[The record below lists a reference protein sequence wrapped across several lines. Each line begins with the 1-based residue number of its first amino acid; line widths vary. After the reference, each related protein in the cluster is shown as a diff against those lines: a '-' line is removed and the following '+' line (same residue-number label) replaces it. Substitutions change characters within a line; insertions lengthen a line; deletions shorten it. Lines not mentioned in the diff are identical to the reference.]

1 MILVPRGSGILAH
14 WTSPRAQTPV
24 QQNFT
29 EQIAEDCGFNVIELI
44 ELNRIGTLA
53 WFLNGRVMRRRA
65 FGLFQIWALNVLR
78 HCFVWPTP
86 LYHCL
91 L

>member
-1 MILVPRGSGILAH
+1 MEFWHTGRVLEHKRRYSK
-14 WTSPRAQTPV
+14 TSLSKL
-24 QQNFT
+24 
-29 EQIAEDCGFNVIELI
+29 AEDCGFNVIELI

-53 WFLNGRVMRRRA
+53 WFLNGRVMRSRA